1 MNTKFSFLNL
11 LSVVVLLSS
20 TGCLVHETVTVGGEV
35 REDDLKFKRPI
46 RDAIKNTENP
56 PDDF

>member
-1 MNTKFSFLNL
+1 METKFSFLHL
-11 LSVVVLLSS
+11 FSVVALLLS
-20 TGCLVHETVTVGGEV
+20 TGCLVRETVTVGGEV